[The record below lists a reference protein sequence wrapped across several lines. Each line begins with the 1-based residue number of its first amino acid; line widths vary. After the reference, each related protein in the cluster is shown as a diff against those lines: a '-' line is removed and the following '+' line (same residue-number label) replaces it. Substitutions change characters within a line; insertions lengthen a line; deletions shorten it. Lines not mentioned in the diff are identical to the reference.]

1 MKYLV
6 GDKAYITENKI
17 KVRKV
22 VVIRV
27 SGEFCTLRFLDSPQG
42 GLTLRSSRLFKTQ
55 EEAEAVINKGKRFVN
70 QGFETFDYLG

>member
-6 GDKAYITENKI
+6 GDKAYITENNL

-27 SGEFCTLRFLDSPQG
+27 SGEFCTLRFVDSSNG
-42 GLTLRSSRLFKTQ
+42 GLTLRASRLFKTQ
-55 EEAEAVINKGKRFVN
+55 EEAEAVINKSKRIESQSFV
-70 QGFETFDYLG
+70 TFDYLG